1 MEGLDCIG
9 IRHDRTGLCL
19 GMAQQLDRAAHA
31 LVDRIAIDVNTAH
44 ACRKAYMLVAGDNR
58 GVDGIGYMTQAT
70 RKVIGGDI
78 GHDGHE
84 LVAAK
89 AHKLVSRTN
98 AAANGCRH
106 SAEREIASMTATG
119 IVEDP
124 KIIKVNHR
132 NAGVHTG
139 AAKLFL
145 VIAAI
150 MHARQHIGVDK
161 VLFCGLLFIDR
172 AHHQQNVRLALDR
185 QRAHTGTVLNAVVE
199 QPLRYLIGACH
210 GLKT

>member
-1 MEGLDCIG
+1 MESRDCVVVG
-9 IRHDRTGLCL
+9 HDRTGLCL
-19 GMAQQLDRAAHA
+19 GVAQKLNRAAYA
-31 LVDRIAIDVNTAH
+31 LIDRLAVNANAAHTRRQADVLMA
-44 ACRKAYMLVAGDNR
+44 RDDR
-58 GVDGIGYMTQAT
+58 GMNGIGYMAQAT

-89 AHKLVSRTN
+89 AHKLVSRAN

-106 SAEREIASMTATG
+106 SAEREIAGMTATG

-124 KIIKVNHR
+124 KIIKVDHR
-132 NAGVHTG
+132 NASVHAG

-145 VIAAI
+145 VISAI

-172 AHHQQNVRLALDR
+172 THHQQNVRLALDR
-185 QRAHTGTVLNAVVE
+185 HGTYASTVLNAIV
-199 QPLRYLIGACH
+199 QQLLRQFIRTCH
-210 GLKT
+210 GRKT

>member
-1 MEGLDCIG
+1 MARD
-9 IRHDRTGLCL
+9 DR
-19 GMAQQLDRAAHA
+19 GM
-31 LVDRIAIDVNTAH
+31 N
-44 ACRKAYMLVAGDNR
+44 
-58 GVDGIGYMTQAT
+58 GIGYMAQAT

-89 AHKLVSRTN
+89 AHKLVSRAN
-98 AAANGCRH
+98 AAANGRRH
-106 SAEREIASMTATG
+106 STERKVAGMTTAG

-124 KIIKVNHR
+124 KIIEVDHR
-132 NAGVHTG
+132 HASVHAGTT
-139 AAKLFL
+139 KLFL
-145 VIAAI
+145 VISAI